1 MLVLIKEGL
10 IILNKNKNFNEQVYE
25 IIKNSI
31 IEDKFKPGEKL
42 SVERISKQLGV
53 SRTPV
58 SNALQSLERD
68 GYVEIVSQSG
78 TYVKELSLEEIK
90 SIYELREEIEGL
102 VVRTAFVK
110 SDKVQLEFFLKKFN
124 QFLERNEDRKL
135 LLEYF
140 QLDLEFHEYL
150 VGLCPPIIRK
160 ETRNIIELTK
170 RSRRLNL
177 LHELEEKGFKD
188 IMEKEIENHSNI
200 VIALLGNDVEKAVFF
215 AKHDVRETKEQ
226 VLQYLYAVKKEVD
239 TEQ

>member
-1 MLVLIKEGL
+1 M
-10 IILNKNKNFNEQVYE
+10 LNKTKNFNEQVYE
-25 IIKNSI
+25 IIKNAI
-31 IEDKFKPGEKL
+31 IEDEYKPGDKL
-42 SVERISKQLGV
+42 SVEKLSKQLGI

-58 SNALQSLERD
+58 SNALQALERD

-102 VVRTAFVK
+102 VVRTVHAK
-110 SDKVQLEFFLKKFN
+110 ADKDQLEFFLKRFN
-124 QFLERNEDRKL
+124 QFLEGDGNREL

-160 ETRNIIELTK
+160 ETRNVIELTK

-177 LHELEEKGFKD
+177 LHELEQKEFTD
-188 IMEKEIENHSNI
+188 IMEKEIKNHTQI
-200 VIALLGNDVEKAVFF
+200 ITALLGGDVENAVLF
-215 AKHDVRETKEQ
+215 AKNDVRETKEQ
-226 VLQYLYAVKKEVD
+226 VMQYLYDVKKEIVVNKV
-239 TEQ
+239 